1 MVDVFISYSR
11 ENKERVAQIAHAV
24 QAAGYELWWDA
35 ELPPHRSYGDVITE
49 KIGSAKAA
57 IVVWSHASAQSEWV
71 RAEADVARNQ
81 KKLVQTAID
90 DVMPPLPFNQIQF
103 AELADWNGEP
113 DHRGWRKVLMSLEDL
128 CGRPPLTG
136 GEALAATP
144 PPAPTPAPAPA
155 PAPTPAPAPAPP
167 PPEPAAA
174 KSSPL
179 PWIIGAVAIIG
190 AALAWW
196 LLQPTPMRTVEGSGP
211 ATGAGS
217 SPVAG
222 GTEAAD
228 PAAPG
233 EAFTLAAVINDP
245 EGFTNIRAEPSSSSA
260 ILGKVLEGEKFLTY
274 QQSGAWWR
282 VRKADGTSGYMFRKL
297 IRVLDGASPDPAPT
311 AGPPVV
317 APTGVGGSGVVIPDS
332 SERLLTAD
340 DIATFG
346 ANELRI
352 ARNEIFARNGFR
364 FKDPSLRAHFSR
376 FAWYQPTT
384 DNVQLSAIEKAN
396 VALLKSAEAAA
407 Q

>member
-24 QAAGYELWWDA
+24 QAAGYDLWWDA

-103 AELADWNGEP
+103 AELADWDGDPN
-113 DHRGWRKVLMSLEDL
+113 HRGWRKVLLSLEDL

-136 GEALAATP
+136 GEAPAAP
-144 PPAPTPAPAPA
+144 PPPTPAPA
-155 PAPTPAPAPAPP
+155 PAPTPAPPPLPAPT
-167 PPEPAAA
+167 PA
-174 KSSPL
+174 KGSPL
-179 PWIIGAVAIIG
+179 PWIIGAIAIIG

-196 LLQPTPMRTVEGSGP
+196 LLQPTPMRTVEGSGST
-211 ATGAGS
+211 AGAGS
-217 SPVAG
+217 APTTG
-222 GTEAAD
+222 ETEAGD
-228 PAAPG
+228 PATPG

-245 EGFTNIRAEPSSSSA
+245 EGFTNIRAEPSSSST
-260 ILGKVLEGEKFLTY
+260 IVGKVLEGEKFLTY

-282 VRKADGTSGYMFRKL
+282 VRKADGTTGYMFRKL
-297 IRVLDGASPDPAPT
+297 IRVLDGANPDPAPSS
-311 AGPPVV
+311 GPPIV

-332 SERLLTAD
+332 SERLLTPD
-340 DIATFG
+340 DIAYFG
-346 ANELRI
+346 AGELRI

-396 VALLKSAEAAA
+396 VALLKSAEAA